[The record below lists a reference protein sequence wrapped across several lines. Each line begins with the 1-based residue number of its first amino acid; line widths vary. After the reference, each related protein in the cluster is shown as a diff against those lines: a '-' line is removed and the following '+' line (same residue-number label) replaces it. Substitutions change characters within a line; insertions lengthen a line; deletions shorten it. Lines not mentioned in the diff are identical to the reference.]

1 MGKCNHCQTDL
12 SGNQTKWCSDKCKN
26 SSANCKHQNYQ
37 AQQERGRSRKKDL
50 INLKGGG
57 CEICG
62 YNKSIAALCF
72 HHLDPSIKKF
82 ELDIRSL
89 SNRKLDYILDEASK
103 CQLLCSNCHMEIH
116 HGLG

>member
-1 MGKCNHCQTDL
+1 MLKCNYCQTNL

-26 SSANCKHQNYQ
+26 SVANSKHQNYQ
-37 AQQERGRSRKKDL
+37 AQQERGKSRKRDL
-50 INLKGGG
+50 IKMKGGG

-62 YNKSIAALCF
+62 YKKSTAALCF

-89 SNRKLDYILDEASK
+89 SNRRLDYILNEASK
-103 CQLLCSNCHMEIH
+103 CQLLCSNCHMEVH
-116 HGLG
+116 HGLK